1 MAHRPAATLS
11 NAKGKREAPSLSA
24 NVVGPHNSQTNRSEP
39 AMCVSA
45 ISWVQSRKCL
55 CAVTFPHPKHS
66 FTIIRHAFLE
76 RRRGPDAVPIGQ
88 GGSPITCR
96 KPKQRMLI
104 PLPHRPRIPS
114 GNSNSKCSGRRLS
127 MGKHDGARRALLKGA
142 AAGAVAGAAVC
153 TENVIRFDCVTEL
166 LNVGADGRAAML
178 PHHTVGLFVQAEKP
192 T

>member
-1 MAHRPAATLS
+1 
-11 NAKGKREAPSLSA
+11 
-24 NVVGPHNSQTNRSEP
+24 
-39 AMCVSA
+39 
-45 ISWVQSRKCL
+45 
-55 CAVTFPHPKHS
+55 
-66 FTIIRHAFLE
+66 
-76 RRRGPDAVPIGQ
+76 
-88 GGSPITCR
+88 
-96 KPKQRMLI
+96 
-104 PLPHRPRIPS
+104 
-114 GNSNSKCSGRRLS
+114 